1 MKLLRYTAP
10 ETRVESPFLDGMVHS
25 DVNVVLAA
33 ATRRRFLAGTVI
45 AHQDMPANYLYL
57 LVKGRARYFIIT
69 PEGEKILLRWLPE
82 GELAGASAL
91 LAQPA
96 VYLVSTETVQD
107 SIFLIWDR
115 PTIRHLSSLYPR
127 LLENALQVA
136 SEYLTFY
143 VATHVALTCRTAP
156 QRLAAVL
163 LNLARGIGKVQGD
176 AIELDVTNE
185 ELAQAANV
193 TEFTASRLLSKW
205 QRQGALLKQR
215 GKILLR
221 APGRHLLDKL

>member
-1 MKLLRYTAP
+1 MKLLRYTVP
-10 ETRVESPFLDGMVHS
+10 ETRVESPFLDGMVQS

-33 ATRRRFLAGTVI
+33 ATRRRFLAGTVV
-45 AHQDMPANYLYL
+45 AHQGMPANYLYL

-82 GELAGASAL
+82 GELAGATAL
-91 LAQPA
+91 LAQPS
-96 VYLVSTETVQD
+96 VYLVSTETVRD

-143 VATHVALTCRTAP
+143 VATHVALTCHTAP
-156 QRLAAVL
+156 RRLAAVL
-163 LNLARGIGKVQGD
+163 LNLARGIGRVQGD

-193 TEFTASRLLSKW
+193 THFTASRLLSKW
-205 QRQGALLKQR
+205 QRQGALVKQR
-215 GKILLR
+215 GKILLH
-221 APGRHLLDKL
+221 APGRYFLD